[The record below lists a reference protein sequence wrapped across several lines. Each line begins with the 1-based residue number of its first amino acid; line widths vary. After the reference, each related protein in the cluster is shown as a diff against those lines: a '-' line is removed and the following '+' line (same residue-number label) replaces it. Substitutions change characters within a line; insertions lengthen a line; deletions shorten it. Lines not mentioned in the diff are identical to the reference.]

1 MIIGDRIS
9 ERIDSLVKI
18 FPLVKW
24 IVRYNEFRENIY
36 IKTKPDFNQKIITF
50 VTMKRGSVTDILLN
64 DSNDWGRN
72 NLMSLYSGKKVHS
85 HEWE

>member
-64 DSNDWGRN
+64 DSNDWG
-72 NLMSLYSGKKVHS
+72 KKN
-85 HEWE
+85 